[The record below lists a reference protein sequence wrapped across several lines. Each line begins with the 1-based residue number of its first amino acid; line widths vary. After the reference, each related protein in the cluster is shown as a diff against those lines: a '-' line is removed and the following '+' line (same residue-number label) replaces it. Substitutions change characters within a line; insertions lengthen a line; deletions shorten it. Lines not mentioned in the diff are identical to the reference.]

1 MKLHILLLAGLCV
14 FCGQAFAGLFSDDEA
29 RLQIQQIG
37 DRVSKLEEA
46 GKKQT
51 ETNTQQAATNSQQ
64 ASANK
69 KQTATQLDLQSQIE
83 NLNEE
88 LRNMRGQ
95 NEELTHKLQD
105 SEKRQKDYYIDLDT
119 RLRHFETAE
128 AQQSNNA
135 PIVEGDRAY
144 EAAQSIFKS
153 GKNQDAIAAFQ
164 EFIKQFPDSVYI
176 PNAHYEIGE
185 AYLALKDYP
194 NALANYQ
201 VLSTQ
206 YAFSPKTPDAML
218 SMIKCQIAL
227 KNNLAAKKTFKLL
240 AAKYPE
246 SIAASEAKKI
256 LAKLK

>member
-1 MKLHILLLAGLCV
+1 MKLHFLLIAGLCM

-37 DRVSKLEEA
+37 DRVSKLEDA

-51 ETNTQQAATNSQQ
+51 ETNTQQAAI
-64 ASANK
+64 NK
-69 KQTATQLDLQSQIE
+69 KGSATLLDLQSQIE
-83 NLNEE
+83 SLNEE
-88 LRNMRGQ
+88 LRNLRGQ
-95 NEELTHKLQD
+95 NEELIHKLQY

-135 PIVEGDRAY
+135 STVEGDRAY
-144 EAAQSIFKS
+144 EAAQSIFNS

-164 EFIKQFPDSVYI
+164 EFLKQFPDSVYV
-176 PNAHYEIGE
+176 PNAHYEIGD
-185 AYLALKDYP
+185 AYFALKDYP

-201 VLSTQ
+201 VLSRQ

-218 SMIKCQIAL
+218 SIINCQIAL
-227 KNNLAAKKTFKLL
+227 KNNVAAKKTFNLL
-240 AAKYPE
+240 AAKYPG
-246 SIAASEAKKI
+246 SIAASEAKKL

>member
-1 MKLHILLLAGLCV
+1 M

-37 DRVSKLEEA
+37 DRVSKLEDST
-46 GKKQT
+46 KKQSDI
-51 ETNTQQAATNSQQ
+51 NTQQAATN
-64 ASANK
+64 K
-69 KQTATQLDLQSQIE
+69 KGSTTLLDLQSQIE
-83 NLNEE
+83 SLNEE
-88 LRNMRGQ
+88 LRNLRGQ

-144 EAAQSIFKS
+144 EAAQSLFKS

-164 EFIKQFPDSVYI
+164 EFIKQFPDSVYV

-185 AYLALKDYP
+185 AYFALKDYP

-218 SMIKCQIAL
+218 AIINCQIAL
-227 KNNLAAKKTFKLL
+227 KNNVAAKKTFKQL

-246 SIAASEAKKI
+246 SIAAGEAKKL